1 MSALLGGL
9 HVFSPSQCAGVGVSP
24 AARASLL
31 ASFRKERESQRVGER
46 TTMTQRLY
54 AEKQEMAHVTRPAPC
69 KKSQGAG
76 HPALALALTLP
87 L

>member
-1 MSALLGGL
+1 MFSPLRSAL
-9 HVFSPSQCAGVGVSP
+9 VS
-24 AARASLL
+24 ASRLLARASLL
-31 ASFRKERESQRVGER
+31 ASFRKERESQRAGER

-76 HPALALALTLP
+76 HPATARPSRPYIALGEAG
-87 L
+87 